1 MPELLVLAGVN
12 GAGKSSVAGA
22 YVRANGGSYF
32 NPDEATRQIR
42 TANPGMTEPDANSLA
57 WQQNVAQ
64 LEDAI
69 ANRTGY
75 AFETTLGGKTIR
87 DLILQSSTS
96 GFAVRIWY
104 VGLRDIEL
112 HLTRIAARVAV
123 GGHAIPPE
131 KVRDRYRTSLLNLI
145 KLIPAA
151 TELVAYDNSA
161 DADPRTGQ
169 SPQPRRVLHLERG
182 AGMRFPLSAED
193 AAQTPEWAK
202 PLVAAAWRITHERS
216 PRG

>member
-22 YVRANGGSYF
+22 YVRASGGSYF
-32 NPDEATRQIR
+32 NPDEATQQIR
-42 TANPGMTEPDANSLA
+42 TANPGMTEADANALA

-64 LEDAI
+64 LKDAI
-69 ANRTGY
+69 ANRTDY
-75 AFETTLGGKTIR
+75 AFETTLGGNTIL
-87 DLILQSSTS
+87 DIILRAAGA
-96 GFAVRIWY
+96 GFTVRIWY
-104 VGLRDIEL
+104 LGLAGIEL
-112 HLTRIAARVAV
+112 HLTRIAARVAA

-131 KVRDRYRTSLLNLI
+131 KVRARYRTSLVNLI
-145 KLIPAA
+145 GMMPDVA
-151 TELVAYDNSA
+151 ELVVYDNSA
-161 DADPRTGQ
+161 DADPRTGR

-182 AGMRFPLSAED
+182 AGVRFPLSAED

-202 PLVAAAWRITHERS
+202 PLVAAAWRVTPERL